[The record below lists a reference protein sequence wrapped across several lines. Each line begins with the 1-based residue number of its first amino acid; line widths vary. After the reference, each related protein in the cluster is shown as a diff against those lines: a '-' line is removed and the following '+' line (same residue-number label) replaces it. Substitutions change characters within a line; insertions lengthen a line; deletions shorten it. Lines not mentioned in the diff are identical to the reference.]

1 MPHVASPTSRL
12 PPVWAMSPMLFFAV
26 SRSSSLYTL
35 SVSHC
40 AAGLLSVRS
49 AVCCHLLR
57 EFVCLWS
64 MGIARIELL
73 YFLTLYLVSIP
84 LQLVTTSSFLHQ
96 GSTALIAVT
105 AVHAGIVAAL
115 FWCLLGECI
124 VLFTSFCPL
133 LWCFLHFRNLCEP
146 LALLCFSFV
155 LLSHFRSW
163 RSTPGHHNHGIS
175 LDFYHYCYGITHL
188 HDSFFSSSAVDK

>member
-1 MPHVASPTSRL
+1 M
-12 PPVWAMSPMLFFAV
+12 
-26 SRSSSLYTL
+26 
-35 SVSHC
+35 
-40 AAGLLSVRS
+40 RS

-57 EFVCLWS
+57 EFVCLWR

-124 VLFTSFCPL
+124 VLFTSFRPFVMFPPL
-133 LWCFLHFRNLCEP
+133 SQPLRASCFIFF
-146 LALLCFSFV
+146 FSI
-155 LLSHFRSW
+155 LLSLFRSW
-163 RSTPGHHNHGIS
+163 RSTPEHHNHGIS

-188 HDSFFSSSAVDK
+188 HDSFFLLPLWINSRMDQLPSPPYGFAWNRPGRTRRGMQVIRNGTMETQRYRGRM

>member
-1 MPHVASPTSRL
+1 MPNVASPTSRL
-12 PPVWAMSPMLFFAV
+12 PPVWATSPMLFFAV

-40 AAGLLSVRS
+40 VAGLLSVRS

-57 EFVCLWS
+57 EFVCLWR

-124 VLFTSFCPL
+124 VLFTSFRPFVMFPPLSQPLRASCFIIFFFHSSLPFSVMAVNTGASQSWHIPRLLSLL
-133 LWCFLHFRNLCEP
+133 LWDHTPTRFLL
-146 LALLCFSFV
+146 
-155 LLSHFRSW
+155 
-163 RSTPGHHNHGIS
+163 
-175 LDFYHYCYGITHL
+175 
-188 HDSFFSSSAVDK
+188 SSSAVDK